1 MYLRFS
7 KIILLQDD
15 EAELDDE
22 GDRSPG
28 SGDECNVLPN
38 DKCTE
43 FILATVVEE
52 AW

>member
-1 MYLRFS
+1 M
-7 KIILLQDD
+7 QDD

-52 AW
+52 AWWVLV